1 MNYTTELHAVWDS
14 GAGQWVDDM
23 VRPLNSTGQQ
33 WIDDFTT
40 NIITA
45 YPPTDPTIAPL
56 IKQYNQSQWA
66 NESNQIAND
75 FVYTAPQVSALF
87 LTGCSHKHARE
98 LLSEAEFIDD
108 RGGQARGRACA
119 PMVEFNQLLCFSTR
133 PL

>member
-1 MNYTTELHAVWDS
+1 MGDLHQPLHAASYYSDEFPTGDAGGNLWLVAGVNYTTELHAVWDS

-87 LTGCSHKHARE
+87 LTGCSHKHA
-98 LLSEAEFIDD
+98 
-108 RGGQARGRACA
+108 
-119 PMVEFNQLLCFSTR
+119 
-133 PL
+133 